1 MNISITPK
9 VSWEGQRAGGK
20 RVLGG
25 GTGKCKG
32 PVAGTNLVAPGAE
45 RRPVGNV
52 TGDKVRGA
60 GAPPG
65 ALFGRAEKLGS
76 ESEHSSDC

>member
-1 MNISITPK
+1 M
-9 VSWEGQRAGGK
+9 
-20 RVLGG
+20 
-25 GTGKCKG
+25 GKCKG
-32 PVAGTNLVAPGAE
+32 PVTGANLVALGAE

-76 ESEHSSDC
+76 ESEHPSDW